1 MEEKE
6 FSSFGAELKDNNRTL
21 IKTIIKSNTGQIKT
35 GISVNISQDNME
47 PQPKFII
54 KKKTT
59 ST

>member
-47 PQPKFII
+47 P
-54 KKKTT
+54 
-59 ST
+59 